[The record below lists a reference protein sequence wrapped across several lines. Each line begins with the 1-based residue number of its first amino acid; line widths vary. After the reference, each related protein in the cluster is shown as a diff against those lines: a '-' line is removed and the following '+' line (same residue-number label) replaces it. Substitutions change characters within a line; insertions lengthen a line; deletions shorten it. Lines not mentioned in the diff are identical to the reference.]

1 MVNGRPGSRGRV
13 FDVSLPAVAVS
24 RLELDVPRDL
34 KPEILQAVLVGSHP
48 SSEPG
53 RVVWS
58 FDGVSGALT
67 VQLRPVDATRTG
79 PSSVSAWMSGPTRI
93 EILDA
98 SASFEADWTVEL
110 APGGSRTLGFEL
122 DPGLRFVRLD
132 GSDVVSVR
140 TEPDGEATRIFADL
154 GASVENTTRI
164 RLLAMCRVPDE
175 GRWKVPAA
183 RPLGAA
189 WTGGRTVLW
198 IGPNRVVKDQAPGHG
213 WLVPARNSE
222 KELSARGGQLLVY
235 ESLAPRS
242 VADVQLA
249 SPSAGG
255 SVSVRG
261 SVNMDQGSPG
271 LDVTLTWKLDHGPLL
286 ALSIDLPAGW
296 TPDSVQVLGLD
307 EPTSSRLE
315 QRPGSVQRVV
325 VQPPPYLDPDAA
337 LSVRLTAEADGPLS
351 QTLRVPRVRP
361 GFGRVAE
368 DLWFATGSPGSS
380 LIPTR
385 ARGLSWVDPGTVVSS
400 PEAPETESPRLSW
413 RWTDPDGLLEL
424 HRRPDPGTVSGEC
437 WTYVQVR
444 ADQTEVDWYLWI
456 RSVRTGVSS
465 VLLKSPLTLDELPE
479 WFVLGDESGLPR
491 EVEPVDEEQLQGLAL
506 GDQETAFRVSLPQGL
521 APGDPVVLH
530 ARFPA
535 RLTGDARIPL
545 VSLPRVEHARGCV
558 LVTVEDP
565 LLAHMT
571 ADGLIATDRVSAQ
584 AAFASH
590 FNDLRNPTPDRS
602 STLRPAQ
609 AFDYGPEGG
618 TLDLHCTRMDLVDSD
633 GYLSE
638 MILSSVYEGHSHRLR
653 RLLVRLPAWHSRAL
667 SVRMPAGSTL
677 ERSVLDGRSV
687 VPRQHEGQLRFELS
701 TGLIDAPQHEL
712 ILDYREPLPRTPPRP
727 GEVSIVWPRFSLP
740 CLSSSV
746 ILDSPPSI
754 RVATSDETFESTEL
768 GGQGGTRPS
777 IFGTGRGP
785 RFRRRTRRP

>member
-1 MVNGRPGSRGRV
+1 MALTLRSRPRILLARYLAALVLLAGVLGAGPIEVREVRVPASKVTSYFPAGTPLRIMSEAEYRDLLDRARQGVQAREASESPSLVVARHEARWDGGVLRGRSELSARSPGPVPAFLPLEPWSPAVKDADQADRFRSLADGRSALWIDQPGESTASLHWMVNGRPGSRGRV

-24 RLELDVPRDL
+24 RLELDVPRNL

-132 GSDVVSVR
+132 GTDVVSVR

-198 IGPNRVVKDQAPGHG
+198 IGPNRVLKDQAPAHG

-249 SPSAGG
+249 SPSAAG

-261 SVNMDQGSPG
+261 SVNMDLGSTG

-296 TPDSVQVLGLD
+296 SPGSVQVLGLD
-307 EPTSSRLE
+307 EPTSWRLE

-424 HRRPDPGTVSGEC
+424 HRRPNPGTVSGEC

-444 ADQTEVDWYLWI
+444 
-456 RSVRTGVSS
+456 RSDG
-465 VLLKSPLTLDELPE
+465 
-479 WFVLGDESGLPR
+479 SG
-491 EVEPVDEEQLQGLAL
+491 
-506 GDQETAFRVSLPQGL
+506 
-521 APGDPVVLH
+521 
-530 ARFPA
+530 
-535 RLTGDARIPL
+535 L
-545 VSLPRVEHARGCV
+545 VSLDSIR
-558 LVTVEDP
+558 
-565 LLAHMT
+565 
-571 ADGLIATDRVSAQ
+571 AD
-584 AAFASH
+584 
-590 FNDLRNPTPDRS
+590 
-602 STLRPAQ
+602 
-609 AFDYGPEGG
+609 
-618 TLDLHCTRMDLVDSD
+618 
-633 GYLSE
+633 
-638 MILSSVYEGHSHRLR
+638 R
-653 RLLVRLPAWHSRAL
+653 RLVRTS
-667 SVRMPAGSTL
+667 
-677 ERSVLDGRSV
+677 
-687 VPRQHEGQLRFELS
+687 QK
-701 TGLIDAPQHEL
+701 
-712 ILDYREPLPRTPPRP
+712 PP
-727 GEVSIVWPRFSLP
+727 
-740 CLSSSV
+740 
-746 ILDSPPSI
+746 D
-754 RVATSDETFESTEL
+754 
-768 GGQGGTRPS
+768 
-777 IFGTGRGP
+777 
-785 RFRRRTRRP
+785 TRRIARMVRAGR